1 MARST
6 FFGVLALLFLATP
19 AMAETA
25 RSEGWRFQLTPYV
38 WGLSVDS
45 RVRTGAAALP
55 RASVDQSFR
64 DILRN
69 LNGAFFMNGS
79 VRYDR
84 FVVLGDFSWS
94 SASDKR
100 RFATPFG
107 GAEVRGRLRH
117 LSGTVTGGYSVV
129 QDPRGTLDVLAGLR
143 GWSMKLSARA
153 SVAGLSLSES
163 RTEQWIDPLVALRG
177 RLQLDPDWSLIAG
190 GDIGGAGVG
199 SRLTWQLTGTVN
211 YRVSDSFFLSAGYR
225 HLYVDYRSGGTR
237 LKTHL
242 GGPLVGAT
250 FRF

>member
-1 MARST
+1 MTRNTILGA
-6 FFGVLALLFLATP
+6 LALLLLATP

-25 RSEGWRFQLTPYV
+25 RTEGWRFQLTPYV

-84 FVVLGDFSWS
+84 FVMLGDFSWS
-94 SASDKR
+94 SSSDKR

-107 GAEVRGRLRH
+107 GAEVKGRLRH
-117 LSGTVTGGYSVV
+117 FSGTVTGGYTVI
-129 QDPRGTLDVLAGLR
+129 QEPRGTLDVLAGLR
-143 GWSMKLSARA
+143 AWSIKLSARA

-163 RTEQWIDPLVALRG
+163 RTEHWVDPLVALRG
-177 RLQLDPDWSLIAG
+177 RVQIDPDWSLITS

-225 HLYVDYRSGGTR
+225 HLYVDYRSGGMR
-237 LKTHL
+237 VRSNFS
-242 GGPLVGAT
+242 GPLVGAT